1 MNNPMFIITAEN
13 VKNHKDI
20 NFITIE
26 IRRCQNQ
33 IIIQQFFFS
42 DNLLAIEMERTQ
54 TPTSLLRP
62 INTELKKIVLYEFW
76 YDYINSYTEKNQNYV
91 TRIKT
96 ALQSTYIYVDF
107 AKDVETR
114 FNTSNNELDKPL
126 PKGKNLKTIIGLMK
140 DKIG

>member
-1 MNNPMFIITAEN
+1 
-13 VKNHKDI
+13 
-20 NFITIE
+20 
-26 IRRCQNQ
+26 
-33 IIIQQFFFS
+33 
-42 DNLLAIEMERTQ
+42 MERTQ

-96 ALQSTYIYVDF
+96 ALQPTYIYVDF
-107 AKDVETR
+107 AKDVEAR

-126 PKGKNLKTIIGLMK
+126 PEGKNLKTIIGLMK